1 MKLDIKRRKFRREK
15 LLRPRYSQLMNE
27 SKIMSEI
34 YVIVINNEREYVRKI
49 SSYTFMLN
57 KENLSKKQNERFL
70 ILKYQNLKTVRYIT

>member
-70 ILKYQNLKTVRYIT
+70 IFKNQNLKTVRYIT